1 MLVLFFVAGRGS
13 SDQRKSEEEASETT
27 AATNYIFMRRQA
39 TKKQEPATRHGS
51 TEELL
56 TSETETPPTK
66 PKPSTFT
73 AKKPTSA
80 STQTLTTEKE
90 LSSVAELSAA
100 TTITKVV
107 SATKPPASTV
117 KKTPEVIKPS
127 ATTTRKV
134 SSVSK
139 HPVTS
144 TQKTERVTQQPGKIN
159 KTLSPKELHPELGPR
174 PLVCVYGNGSL
185 ASSPFPEDGL
195 CDAAL
200 FDSLYK
206 YPGYALS
213 TVHDQKLA
221 HLRRF
226 LRRAEEYELTRFGM
240 GVTAGAAEIAKAEF
254 SSNTAEK
261 HYLPY
266 LWSNNVYD
274 LGVLDFVPD
283 ENTNEEQAQRI
294 FDFLKECK
302 RLQGL
307 ILEKKGLKA
316 YIVLGITLF
325 KNYDNIYEAFTV
337 HMSEETVDVLIL
349 RTHFSGRDDTR
360 TDCTI
365 QGSTYWK
372 GSLTKYHPSLN
383 YTLLYMSEHQETF
396 EDARTAVSM
405 SLAGRWYRS
414 KSGGK
419 NKAAYMVGAKC
430 EPYESKEYLYELQ
443 HFTYT
448 KENPAFGPK
457 NTFLDERRWVMVSYS
472 PDKNLALLFDS
483 PATIYMKMCL
493 SYTSQG
499 RVPFGLALFDAEYD
513 DWSKTNET
521 AGSFPLTR
529 AARKVIE
536 DIKGATMRTNS
547 SLKCTPHE

>member
-1 MLVLFFVAGRGS
+1 
-13 SDQRKSEEEASETT
+13 
-27 AATNYIFMRRQA
+27 MRRQA

-73 AKKPTSA
+73 TKKPTSA

-100 TTITKVV
+100 TTTTKVV

-213 TVHDQKLA
+213 TVHDQNLA

-226 LRRAEEYELTRFGM
+226 LRHAEEYELTRFGM

-294 FDFLKECK
+294 FDFLK
-302 RLQGL
+302 
-307 ILEKKGLKA
+307 
-316 YIVLGITLF
+316 
-325 KNYDNIYEAFTV
+325 
-337 HMSEETVDVLIL
+337 
-349 RTHFSGRDDTR
+349 
-360 TDCTI
+360 
-365 QGSTYWK
+365 
-372 GSLTKYHPSLN
+372 N

-483 PATIYMKMCL
+483 PATIYMKRCDMREL
-493 SYTSQG
+493 T
-499 RVPFGLALFDAEYD
+499 PAEHHKRHQINTVAPREA
-513 DWSKTNET
+513 SAPPTPRSTPTNVSVSMT
-521 AGSFPLTR
+521 TR
-529 AARKVIE
+529 
-536 DIKGATMRTNS
+536 MRTKSPTRSTRRRPKRSTAIKTSERTRSTWRRPTRSTTTKPAGETHSDMPKS
-547 SLKCTPHE
+547 STEMTEMKTATLGSSMLTEKKSSGTKANMTMKSAETGTTEMMTTPSSSTAP